1 MYSINLLDILGNNY
15 VSLSEMLDARE
26 NRALEQRKILDE
38 FNITII
44 SFTLNISGPVKTFP
58 LAQKSFVEGK
68 KLVNEQLK
76 RHNLN
81 IAYEKYNIDK
91 TGYEAFFALDYNP
104 FYIKKLMVD
113 IENSCPLGRIFDI
126 DVLKANGDKLSRQD
140 LNIPERTCL
149 ICNDKAHV
157 CSRSKKHT
165 TDELILKTINIISD
179 YFNQKFANIC
189 ASCAGRALLYEVCT
203 TPKPGL
209 VDRFNTGSHNDMDIY
224 TFIDSSSVLT
234 PHFRDFVLTGIHYY
248 KDEP

>member
-58 LAQKSFVEGK
+58 LAQKSFIEGK
-68 KLVNEQLK
+68 KLVNEKLK

-91 TGYEAFFALDYNP
+91 TSYEAFFALDYNP

-149 ICNDKAHV
+149 LCNDKAHV
-157 CSRSKKHT
+157 CARSKKHT
-165 TDELILKTINIISD
+165 TDELMILGT
-179 YFNQKFANIC
+179 
-189 ASCAGRALLYEVCT
+189 
-203 TPKPGL
+203 
-209 VDRFNTGSHNDMDIY
+209 
-224 TFIDSSSVLT
+224 VL
-234 PHFRDFVLTGIHYY
+234 FV
-248 KDEP
+248 